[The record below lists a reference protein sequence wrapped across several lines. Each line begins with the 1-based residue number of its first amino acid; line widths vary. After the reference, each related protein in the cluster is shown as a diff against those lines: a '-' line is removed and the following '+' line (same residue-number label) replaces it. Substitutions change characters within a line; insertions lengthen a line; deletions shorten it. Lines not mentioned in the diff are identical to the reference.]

1 MPAMPKICAN
11 ATLAQQIEVR
21 VSPRRLGQH
30 FLADGS
36 WRARIL
42 NTLGVGAGD
51 VWLEI
56 GAGHG
61 EMTRELLRRAARV
74 IAIEVDPPL
83 VQALESLRRE
93 HANLEVI
100 AGDVLKLDLPRLVS
114 APRFRVYGNLPYYIT
129 SPILH
134 RLFEFAGRLE
144 SVHIVIQLEVATR
157 LVARPGRRDYG
168 YLSVLTQFYS
178 APEIALRIPPGA
190 FRPPPRV
197 ASALVNMRLP
207 GASASLGVRD
217 EAGFLQFAQKCFAQK
232 RKTIANNL
240 RAAFPAKKAEAALEA
255 ASIAPKAR
263 AEELTLEQ
271 FAKLFRELKG

>member
-1 MPAMPKICAN
+1 
-11 ATLAQQIEVR
+11 
-21 VSPRRLGQH
+21 LGQH
-30 FLADGS
+30 FLADAS

-42 NTLGVGAGD
+42 STLDAHPAD

-61 EMTRELLRRAARV
+61 EMTRGLARRAARV
-74 IAIEVDPPL
+74 VAVEVDAPL
-83 VQALESLRRE
+83 VRALESLRGE
-93 HANLEVI
+93 HANLEVV
-100 AGDVLKLDLPRLVS
+100 AGDVLKLDLPHVVS

-144 SVHIVIQLEVATR
+144 SVHIVIQFEVAAR

-178 APEIALRIPPGA
+178 RPEIALRIPPGA
-190 FRPPPRV
+190 FHPPPKV
-197 ASALVNMRLP
+197 ASALVNLRLP
-207 GASASLGVRD
+207 GDRERLGIND
-217 EAGFLQFAQKCFAQK
+217 EAAFLQFAQRCFAQK
-232 RKTIANNL
+232 RKTVGNNL
-240 RAAFPAKKAEAALEA
+240 RAVFRAKAAEAALETA
-255 ASIAPKAR
+255 GIRPKAR

-271 FAKLFRELKG
+271 FAAVFRELNR